1 MLYLSDEDVV
11 RHAPLEEVISAVE
24 EAFKYFSLGVTVT
37 PLRTRVEAREYRG
50 DILLM
55 PCYMPAMNVFST
67 KIVTVYPE
75 NMARGLP
82 TIQAS
87 VVAVNPS
94 NGSIMFV
101 ASARAL
107 TGMRTGAATAV
118 SFKYLGRKDS
128 QVLGLIGCGYQ
139 AGWQLRALSKVAKL
153 EEVMVYDIDGERM
166 EKFAREMG
174 GETGLPV
181 KPVREPEKLVHGSDI
196 VVTATTSRT
205 PVVLKG
211 WVKPGTHISAIGAYT
226 PDMAELDPELV
237 ASSKLVVD
245 SREAAL
251 EEAGDII
258 QAIRKGLMAKEK
270 IYAELG
276 ELAAGLKPGRT
287 GVEEI
292 TIFKSVGLAV
302 QDAAVVKV
310 LADHLTTR

>member
-11 RHAPLEEVISAVE
+11 RYAPLEEVIGAVE

-37 PLRTRVEAREYRG
+37 PLRTRVEAREHRG

-55 PCYMPAMNVFST
+55 PCYLPTVNVFST
-67 KIVTVYPE
+67 KIVTIYPD
-75 NMARGLP
+75 NLARGLP

-94 NGSIMFV
+94 NGRIMFV

-128 QVLGLIGCGYQ
+128 KSLGLIGCGYQ
-139 AGWQLRALSKVAKL
+139 AGWQLRALSKVVKL
-153 EEVMVYDIDGERM
+153 EKVLVYDIDEKRM
-166 EKFAREMG
+166 GQFAREMNE
-174 GETGLPV
+174 ETGLTIETI
-181 KPVREPEKLVHGSDI
+181 KMPERLVSSSDI
-196 VVTATTSRT
+196 VVTATTSKT
-205 PVVLKG
+205 PVVLKR

-226 PDMAELDPELV
+226 PEMAELDPELV

-258 QAIRKGLMAKEK
+258 QAIEKGLMKKED

-276 ELAAGLKPGRT
+276 ELVAGLRQGRK
-287 GVEEI
+287 GLEEI